1 MHGRSRRRLAKSTR
15 EDSRRRVGAG
25 CVCCVGVSRRRA
37 ERSLPAS
44 RPVPLRLNT
53 ELHMARSTRLRS
65 YISHI
70 FGKLQRV
77 RAVHLLDEGILVGVV
92 EQPGRLARLKDGRD

>member
-1 MHGRSRRRLAKSTR
+1 MHGRGPGADDSRK
-15 EDSRRRVGAG
+15 DSRRRVGAG
-25 CVCCVGVSRRRA
+25 CVGVSRRRA

-44 RPVPLRLNT
+44 RPVPLRLYT